1 MIITNVTIGPGTTAF
16 VSPDATS
23 RIATS
28 ALAAG
33 HPRRHRPHRRRLL
46 CLHPPSALPPP
57 PYAFATLTSP
67 TVTASTLIPTTTV
80 TVIKIPIGPVAEGAA
95 LLTDPAVE
103 PPLDA
108 SNVVSRFVYVPPEVW
123 PGLSAYGWVAKVKSL
138 HMHRPQKCMLLFH
151 DDTVPFA
158 LETVLGFKPVS

>member
-23 RIATS
+23 RIAAS

-33 HPRRHRPHRRRLL
+33 HPRPHRRRHL

-67 TVTASTLIPTTTV
+67 TLTTSTLIPTTAV
-80 TVIKIPIGPVAEGAA
+80 TVIPVA
-95 LLTDPAVE
+95 
-103 PPLDA
+103 
-108 SNVVSRFVYVPPEVW
+108 
-123 PGLSAYGWVAKVKSL
+123 
-138 HMHRPQKCMLLFH
+138 LFKTEH
-151 DDTVPFA
+151 Y
-158 LETVLGFKPVS
+158 